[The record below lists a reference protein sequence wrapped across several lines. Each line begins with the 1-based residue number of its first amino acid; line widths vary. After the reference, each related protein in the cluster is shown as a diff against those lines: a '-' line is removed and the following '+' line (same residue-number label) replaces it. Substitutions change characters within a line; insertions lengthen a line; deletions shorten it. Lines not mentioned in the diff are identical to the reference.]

1 MNTNIDFMIRI
12 EDKIQMDSI
21 HPTSLQEVESAATR
35 TIRKDIR
42 LWIENNQE
50 FSPELTTRCRECGQV
65 ANYVSEQVGHVQT
78 QFGLI
83 SYQRA
88 AYSCSHCHCNTYPMD
103 ERLNPV
109 KSLARLRT
117 KIAAGKRLPVA
128 ELAQA
133 WGLGRLNNFPTPILE
148 S

>member
-1 MNTNIDFMIRI
+1 MNNNLYFVIRI
-12 EDKIQMDSI
+12 EDKIQEEFI
-21 HPTSLQEVESAATR
+21 HPTSLQDVESAAAN

-42 LWIENNQE
+42 LWIEDNQE
-50 FSPELTTRCRECGQV
+50 YSPDLTTRCRECGQV
-65 ANYVSEQVGHVQT
+65 ANYISERVGHVRT
-78 QFGLI
+78 HFGLI
-83 SYQRA
+83 SYRRA

>member
-1 MNTNIDFMIRI
+1 MNRNMDFMTRI

-21 HPTSLQEVESAATR
+21 HPTSLQEVESAVVS

-42 LWIENNQE
+42 LWIENNKDI
-50 FSPELTTRCRECGQV
+50 SPKLTTRCRECGQV
-65 ANYVSEQVGHVQT
+65 ANYDSERVGHVQT

-83 SYQRA
+83 SYRRA
-88 AYSCSHCHCNTYPMD
+88 AYSCSHCHCSTYPMD

-109 KSLARLRT
+109 ESLARLRT
-117 KIAAGKRLPVA
+117 KIAAGKSLPVA

-133 WGLGRLNNFPTPILE
+133 WSLGKLKNFPTRILA